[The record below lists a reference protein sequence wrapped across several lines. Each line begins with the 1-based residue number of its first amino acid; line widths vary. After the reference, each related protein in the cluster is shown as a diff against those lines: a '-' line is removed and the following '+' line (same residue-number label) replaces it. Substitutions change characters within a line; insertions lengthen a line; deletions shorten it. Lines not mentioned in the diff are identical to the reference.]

1 MFSLKANTISFCFYP
16 SLMIYFSLPRGK
28 FPIIKYSFPS
38 YKSNQNKRRRPEK
51 KVAVLLDFVQIT
63 PPPPPLNLDNLYH
76 FF

>member
-63 PPPPPLNLDNLYH
+63 SPPLPPI
-76 FF
+76 